1 MQSASIS
8 KTFAGAVAALA
19 LCTSSTGA
27 IAASAQH
34 SVQRASISPLVALSA
49 LQSSASRAA
58 LCGASAAAIAGAA
71 SASQGAAP
79 GCVLPA
85 VDAVPPPAVVETPPP
100 PPAEPMAAPVVEGGM
115 GVSPL
120 LLVLGAIAAG
130 LIIWQLMDEDEDGD
144 WDLSPG

>member
-8 KTFAGAVAALA
+8 KTFAGALAALA

-34 SVQRASISPLVALSA
+34 NVQRASISPLVALSA

-58 LCGASAAAIAGAA
+58 LCGASAAAVAGAA
-71 SASQGAAP
+71 AASQGAAP

-85 VDAVPPPAVVETPPP
+85 VDAVPPPAAVEYPPP
-100 PPAEPMAAPVVEGGM
+100 MEPMAAPIVEGGM

-130 LIIWQLMDEDEDGD
+130 VLAYYLLKDDDRDGD

>member
-8 KTFAGAVAALA
+8 KTFAGALAALA

-34 SVQRASISPLVALSA
+34 NVQRASISPLVALSA

-58 LCGASAAAIAGAA
+58 LCGASAAAVAGAA
-71 SASQGAAP
+71 AASQGAAP

-85 VDAVPPPAVVETPPP
+85 VDAVPPPAAVEYPPP
-100 PPAEPMAAPVVEGGM
+100 IEPMAAPIVEGGM

-130 LIIWQLMDEDEDGD
+130 VLAYYLLKDDDRDGD